1 MATKQPKVPA
11 ENSEPTNGTSPRRRS
26 THVRIVPVDGRFAVR
41 VGRRTEAVFD
51 TAGEAYEAA
60 NPLARKLSARL
71 FRADACGR
79 PRRELSTS
87 EADELLIQLWRKV
100 HSRRKEYEELLN

>member
-11 ENSEPTNGTSPRRRS
+11 NGPEPTNGSAPRRRS

-51 TAGEAYEAA
+51 TEGEAYEAA

-71 FRADACGR
+71 FRADADGR

-87 EADELLIQLWRKV
+87 ETDELFFKFLKKV
-100 HSRRKEYEELLN
+100 RARREAEGRLD

>member
-1 MATKQPKVPA
+1 MATKQPKAPA
-11 ENSEPTNGTSPRRRS
+11 ENSGFSSGSAPRRRS

-51 TAGEAYEAA
+51 TEGEAYEAA
-60 NPLARKLSARL
+60 NPLARRLSARL
-71 FRADACGR
+71 FRADAAGR

-100 HSRRKEYEELLN
+100 HSRREECEDLN